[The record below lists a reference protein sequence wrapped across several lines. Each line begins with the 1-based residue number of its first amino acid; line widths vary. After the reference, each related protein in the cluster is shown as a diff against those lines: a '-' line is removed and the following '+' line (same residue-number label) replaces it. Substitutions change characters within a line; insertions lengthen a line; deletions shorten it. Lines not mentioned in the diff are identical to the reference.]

1 MKKIEILKRF
11 IVLEG
16 LDGSGTTTQL
26 KNLGKMFSEHNI
38 PYLLT
43 MEPTNNEVGK
53 LIRKILEKEI
63 AVEPETLAVLFSADR
78 NEHLYGK
85 KGIKEL
91 SEEGL
96 WIICDRYLFSSIAYQ
111 SLKCDREWVLSLNNY
126 PMPEFLFFLD
136 VPVEECG
143 KRLGTRDKVELF
155 DKTELQKRILENYRY
170 GFRMADNS
178 GVAFF
183 KMDGTEDPEVI
194 SEKIWKKLGISAD
207 K

>member
-1 MKKIEILKRF
+1 MKKNEILKRF

-16 LDGSGTTTQL
+16 LDGSGTTTQMN
-26 KNLGKMFSEHNI
+26 NLGKIFSEHDI
-38 PYLLT
+38 PCLLT
-43 MEPTNNEVGK
+43 MEPTDNEVGR

-63 AVEPETLAVLFSADR
+63 TVEPETLAVLFSADR
-78 NEHLYGK
+78 NEHLYGE

-91 SEEGL
+91 SENGL

-111 SLKCDREWVLSLNNY
+111 SLKCDREWVLSLNSY
-126 PMPEFLFFLD
+126 PMPEYLFFID

-143 KRLGTRDKVELF
+143 RRLGARDKIELF
-155 DKTELQKRILENYRY
+155 DKSELQKKILENYNY

-178 GVAFF
+178 GVSFF
-183 KMDGTEDPEVI
+183 KMDGTEEPDVI
-194 SEKIWKKLGISAD
+194 SEKIWKKLNITAD